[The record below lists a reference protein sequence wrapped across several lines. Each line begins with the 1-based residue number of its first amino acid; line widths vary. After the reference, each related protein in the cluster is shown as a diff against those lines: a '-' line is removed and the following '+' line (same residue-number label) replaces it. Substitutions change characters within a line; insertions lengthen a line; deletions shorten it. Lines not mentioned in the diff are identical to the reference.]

1 LGNATRLFVLAHH
14 IVWDPHSEEI
24 FWTEVDR
31 RLTGPGAGDAGHHH
45 PGSGPS
51 VHRIATRDH
60 APLVTDLQRHLA
72 ISNGNRVWER
82 LAAAARRAGV
92 TPFAW
97 TVGHLAAAAAAWSEP
112 ATVMAYIDVDLRPLA
127 GTSQDT
133 MGFHLSQLAIA
144 TVDRSTS
151 GPAAAAAVHTAVM
164 RRLAAAMRQEIRPSS
179 EAAGHGGHPCKFHF
193 SDIRYRR
200 RLHHLRPIGI
210 RLPVAR
216 NQLSVGVT
224 VTDTS
229 LEVTVT
235 ARRGTAD
242 STGIARLAQLA
253 RHRLISA
260 AAYGERAASDA
271 AP

>member
-1 LGNATRLFVLAHH
+1 
-14 IVWDPHSEEI
+14 
-24 FWTEVDR
+24 
-31 RLTGPGAGDAGHHH
+31 
-45 PGSGPS
+45 
-51 VHRIATRDH
+51 
-60 APLVTDLQRHLA
+60 
-72 ISNGNRVWER
+72 
-82 LAAAARRAGV
+82 
-92 TPFAW
+92 
-97 TVGHLAAAAAAWSEP
+97 
-112 ATVMAYIDVDLRPLA
+112 
-127 GTSQDT
+127 
-133 MGFHLSQLAIA
+133 MGFHLSQLEIA
-144 TVDRSTS
+144 TVDRGTS

>member
-1 LGNATRLFVLAHH
+1 
-14 IVWDPHSEEI
+14 
-24 FWTEVDR
+24 
-31 RLTGPGAGDAGHHH
+31 
-45 PGSGPS
+45 
-51 VHRIATRDH
+51 
-60 APLVTDLQRHLA
+60 
-72 ISNGNRVWER
+72 
-82 LAAAARRAGV
+82 
-92 TPFAW
+92 
-97 TVGHLAAAAAAWSEP
+97 
-112 ATVMAYIDVDLRPLA
+112 
-127 GTSQDT
+127 
-133 MGFHLSQLAIA
+133 
-144 TVDRSTS
+144 
-151 GPAAAAAVHTAVM
+151 M